1 MNIILLFL
9 FHLASCLRAEVAD
22 ATETAD
28 LDPSNSY
35 SSANDNGTYGY
46 YPTWS
51 YVTEPDITS
60 PKTNW
65 LKWDA
70 ECDDGRLYFISP
82 KGWGLGNPGPM
93 ILDWKG
99 DLVWSEHFDNDFGG
113 QAYNFQVQRYQG
125 RDYLT
130 FWTGDDRVRGHGAG
144 SYIMV
149 SILCW

>member
-35 SSANDNGTYGY
+35 SSADDNGTYGY

-82 KGWGLGNPGPM
+82 KGWGLGNPGP
-93 ILDWKG
+93 I
-99 DLVWSEHFDNDFGG
+99 
-113 QAYNFQVQRYQG
+113 
-125 RDYLT
+125 
-130 FWTGDDRVRGHGAG
+130 
-144 SYIMV
+144 SYGPNTSTMTSVARPIISRFSGIKV
-149 SILCW
+149 ATI